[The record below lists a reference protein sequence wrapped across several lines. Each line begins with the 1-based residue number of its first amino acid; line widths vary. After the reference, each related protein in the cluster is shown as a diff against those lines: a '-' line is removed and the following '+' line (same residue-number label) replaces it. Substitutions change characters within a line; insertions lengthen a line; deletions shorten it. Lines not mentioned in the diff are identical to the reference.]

1 MMPTD
6 SPLAVFLFAFG
17 VSIGAVISPGP
28 VSAAIISESPR
39 QGWRVGPLVAAAHVG
54 LEAVVVLLISL
65 GLASGMATP
74 AIQRSVALGGGLLLL
89 FIGGSYLVGVWRGR
103 LRLPKPDAGAPRLTT
118 GRMLALGVGTTL
130 SNPFWY
136 AWWVTVA
143 AGFLSQARPL
153 GWAGPLAFYLG
164 HLTADMAWDTLLS
177 TATSLGG
184 RWLTDRSYR
193 WLLVLT
199 GGFMLYLGAAFL
211 RTGLGLG

>member
-1 MMPTD
+1 MPTD
-6 SPLAVFLFAFG
+6 SLLAVFLFAFG
-17 VSIGAVISPGP
+17 VSIGAVVSPGP

-54 LEAVVVLLISL
+54 LEAVVVILISL
-65 GLASGMATP
+65 GLASGLATP

-89 FIGGSYLVGVWRGR
+89 FIGGSYLIGVWRGS
-103 LRLPKPDAGAPRLTT
+103 LRLPTPDAGTPSLTVS
-118 GRMLALGVGTTL
+118 RMLALGVATTL

-143 AGFLSQARPL
+143 AGYLAQASPL
-153 GWAGPLAFYLG
+153 GWTGALAFYLG
-164 HLTADMAWDTLLS
+164 HLSADMAWDTFLS

-184 RWLTDRSYR
+184 RWLTDQRYR

-199 GGFMLYLGAAFL
+199 GGFMLYLGFIFL
-211 RTGLGLG
+211 RTGLA